1 MKDNTRKTLKY
12 YWQIGRN
19 HKIILMVAVSVIAI
33 ANIVDSIIPIYFKE
47 FFNIF
52 STGDD
57 RQILAKGLLSTLGI
71 IGLLNLTRWLFWR
84 VGDFTINFW
93 ESISMR
99 DLSKRCFDYLHQ
111 HSYAYF
117 SNNFTGST
125 VKRIKSFV
133 SSFEVLVDQLFF
145 ELLPST
151 VTITVITIV
160 LGRVNLFLGLGMLA
174 WIFVFLLINWIF
186 TKYKI
191 KFDIQRSKAETDT
204 SSFLADTVTNN
215 TNIKLFNGYQKESL
229 GFANLADIL
238 HKIRWFSWNLS
249 AKFHALQSFLLIA
262 LEIGIFFFA
271 IKLWIKGILTV
282 GDFVL
287 IQSYI
292 ISVIMMVWDF
302 GRVITRIYEHLAEAE
317 EMTLILDTPHEIV
330 DAVGASDLEVKL
342 GRIKFDNVDFG
353 YEGGENVI
361 DNFNLEIE
369 PGQTVALVGLSGS
382 GKSTLVKLILRL
394 HDISNGRIY
403 IDGQDIS
410 KVTQES
416 LRSQISLVPQDP
428 ILFHRS
434 LMENIR
440 YGRFE
445 ATEEEVIEASKLAH
459 CDEFVSKL
467 AKGYGTFVGERGIKL
482 SGGERQ
488 RVAIAR
494 AILRNAP
501 ILILDEATSSLDSES
516 EKYIQD
522 ALENL
527 TREKTVIVIAH
538 RLSTIKKVDRIVVL
552 DKGKIVEDGNHS
564 QLIKKKDGVY
574 KELWDIQVGGF
585 IE

>member
-330 DAVGASDLEVKL
+330 DTAGASDLEVKL

-403 IDGQDIS
+403 IDGQNIS

>member
-1 MKDNTRKTLKY
+1 MKDNTKKTLKH

-19 HKIILMVAVSVIAI
+19 HKIALAVAVSAIII
-33 ANIVDSIIPIYFKE
+33 ANIVDSIIPIYFKV
-47 FFNIF
+47 FFNDV
-52 STGDD
+52 SSDGN
-57 RQILAKGLLSTLGI
+57 REVLVRKLLVTLGMI
-71 IGLLNLTRWLFWR
+71 ALLNLGRWVFWR

-93 ESISMR
+93 ESVSMR
-99 DLSKRCFDYLHQ
+99 DLSKKCFDYLHG

-117 SNNFTGST
+117 SNNFTGSV

-133 SSFEVLVDQLFF
+133 SSFEILVDQLFF

-160 LGRVNLFLGLGMLA
+160 LGKVNLFLGLGMLA
-174 WIFVFLLINWIF
+174 WTMVFLLINWVF

-215 TNIKLFNGYQKESL
+215 TNIKLFNGYRKESE
-229 GFANLADIL
+229 GFANLTDIL

-249 AKFHALQSFLLIA
+249 AKFHALQSFLLIV
-262 LEIGIFFFA
+262 LEIGIFYFA
-271 IKLWIKGILTV
+271 VKLWAKGVLTV

-302 GRVITRIYEHLAEAE
+302 GRVMTRIYEHLAEAE
-317 EMTLILDTPHEIV
+317 EMTLILDTPHEIN
-330 DAVGASDLEVKL
+330 DKENASILKVKK
-342 GRIKFDNVDFG
+342 GRIKFDKVDFA
-353 YEGGENVI
+353 YEDGEKVVS
-361 DNFNLEIE
+361 DFDLEVT
-369 PGQTVALVGLSGS
+369 PGQTVAVVGLSGS

-394 HDISNGRIY
+394 HEIQKGRILV
-403 IDGQDIS
+403 DSQDITR
-410 KVTQES
+410 VTQES
-416 LRSQISLVPQDP
+416 LRNQISLVPQDP

-445 ATEEEVIEASKLAH
+445 ATDEEVIEASKLAH
-459 CDEFVSKL
+459 CDKFVNKL

-494 AILRNAP
+494 AILRNSP

-516 EKYIQD
+516 EKYIQES
-522 ALENL
+522 LEHL
-527 TREKTVIVIAH
+527 TKNKTVIIIAH

-574 KELWDIQVGGF
+574 SKLWDIQVGGF
-585 IE
+585 IK